1 MLRLFIAAL
10 TAVFIFSTEHLA
22 VAQNADLETAL
33 DQIEHYSHEG
43 QNLKVD
49 SMLEIVGSMI
59 NSESPEKSVFA
70 YKYYTA
76 HSLMSKWK
84 LAEAEPIF
92 EEALN
97 LSYEMNDSAK
107 IVAALSGLATLNNFK
122 GNVFKAIQLQETA
135 KETFSNGDSS
145 AYYGLVANLGVAY
158 NSIKQYDKSLSQY
171 LSAKKYY
178 EKIGASKNLALLENN
193 IGELY
198 RERFEDFEMAQKHYA
213 NAIEINKSIDNKSGL
228 AMNYHNMALNFLGL
242 EQHDSALSY
251 IKTAI
256 ELREQIGQDGKVA
269 SDYCVLGDVYTAAGE
284 FEKASQQYDKTLT
297 LSERF
302 SITPGYYYANLG
314 LANLYKTQKK
324 YNRAERFAFKA
335 IDVATE
341 MNSPGLLADMYDWLY
356 HLHKEKKNFEGAI
369 GYLEKFEIL
378 NDSLENAR
386 DELFLNATKTQY
398 EADLSK
404 ADNEKLKLKQKA
416 SEAALENDR
425 LIKIGLIVLLVI
437 LTALALVIFKAYKM
451 KARAL
456 KKLATLNSSLKKSN
470 DQISEQKEE
479 LKKLNDLKTNIV
491 SVLGHDLRG
500 PLVNVSGVVSLLKDK
515 TINRAKFEE
524 IIRMLDEKTHT
535 GLKSLDMV
543 LEWSR
548 LEAGDSKPKIEPII
562 LKKVIDEIVFLHKDS
577 IADKSLTIKT
587 EFDER
592 ITLPADPNQFFSIVH
607 NLISNAIKFSLSEGM
622 IKIGVEEEK
631 HQTTFYVHDS
641 GVGFSDDV
649 LSSLG
654 SGKRLSSLKGSMGE
668 EGTGIGLRIVSDFI
682 EAHGGELIFQNH
694 PEGGALVSVL
704 FPKNS
709 QLAKAG

>member
-1 MLRLFIAAL
+1 
-10 TAVFIFSTEHLA
+10 
-22 VAQNADLETAL
+22 
-33 DQIEHYSHEG
+33 
-43 QNLKVD
+43 
-49 SMLEIVGSMI
+49 
-59 NSESPEKSVFA
+59 
-70 YKYYTA
+70 
-76 HSLMSKWK
+76 
-84 LAEAEPIF
+84 
-92 EEALN
+92 
-97 LSYEMNDSAK
+97 
-107 IVAALSGLATLNNFK
+107 
-122 GNVFKAIQLQETA
+122 
-135 KETFSNGDSS
+135 
-145 AYYGLVANLGVAY
+145 
-158 NSIKQYDKSLSQY
+158 

-335 IDVATE
+335 MDVATE

-631 HQTTFYVHDS
+631 NQTTFYVHDS

-694 PEGGALVSVL
+694 PEGGALVSVS